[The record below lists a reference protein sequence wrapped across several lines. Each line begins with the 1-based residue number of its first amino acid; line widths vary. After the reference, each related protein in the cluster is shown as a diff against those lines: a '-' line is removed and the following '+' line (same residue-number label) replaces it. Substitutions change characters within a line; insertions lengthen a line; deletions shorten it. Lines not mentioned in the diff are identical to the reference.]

1 MRPPFSISRHRHL
14 LLQWLVPLLLLV
26 AWQLSAQLDLVPRR
40 ILPAPLDVLRAASR
54 LTASGE
60 MASHIRISTFRAGMG
75 FLIGGSIGLTLGIV
89 TGFFPTAE
97 ILFDSTLQ
105 MIRNIP
111 HLALLPLII
120 LWFGIDEKAK
130 IILVALGVF
139 FPVYLNT
146 YHGIR
151 SADPHLLE
159 MGRVYGL
166 KRFALFRHV
175 VMPGALP
182 SILIGIRYALGI
194 MWLTLIVAETIAAT
208 SGIGY
213 LAMNAREFMQTEVM
227 LLAILLY
234 ALLGK
239 LSDTITRF
247 LERRLLRWRVVYRS
261 V

>member
-1 MRPPFSISRHRHL
+1 MWPAGFISRHRYL
-14 LLQWLVPLLLLV
+14 MLQWLVPLLLV
-26 AWQLSAQLDLVPRR
+26 VVWQLSAQFDLIPRR
-40 ILPAPLDVLRAASR
+40 ILPAPFDVLRAASR

-60 MASHIRISTFRAGMG
+60 MALHIRISTFRAGTG
-75 FLIGGSIGLTLGIV
+75 FLIGGSIGLMLGIL
-89 TGFFPTAE
+89 TGTFSVAE

-130 IILVALGVF
+130 IVLVALGVF

-146 YHGIR
+146 YHGVR

-159 MGRVYGL
+159 MGRVYGIG
-166 KRFALFRHV
+166 RFALFRHV

-213 LAMNAREFMQTEVM
+213 LAMNAREFMQTEVIV
-227 LLAILLY
+227 LAILLY
-234 ALLGK
+234 AFLGK
-239 LSDTITRF
+239 LSDTITRL
-247 LERRLLRWRVVYRS
+247 LERRLLRWRAV
-261 V
+261 